1 MSDLIINI
9 IEKLQNCSL
18 FKELSSEET
27 RILANICQ
35 SIDKEDGQVIIEENS
50 IGQGIYLI
58 VKGTVEVIPGKSGFL
73 KTIATLKP
81 GDIFGEMSLI
91 EDRPAASSVVAM
103 SKTTLLK
110 IDKSEMGRL
119 LNTNNAFALKIY
131 RSLCIVLSERLRQ
144 ADIVIKEEVDLN
156 RENVDSNG

>member
-1 MSDLIINI
+1 MADLKIKV
-9 IEKLQNCSL
+9 IEQLQNCLL
-18 FKELSSEET
+18 FKELSLEET
-27 RILANICQ
+27 RILADICQ
-35 SIDKEDGQVIIEENS
+35 YIDKEDGQVIIEENS
-50 IGQGIYLI
+50 IGHGIYLI
-58 VKGTVEVIPGKSGFL
+58 VKGTAEVIPGKSGFL

-103 SKTTLLK
+103 GNTTLLK
-110 IDKSEMGRL
+110 IDKTELGRL
-119 LNTNNAFALKIY
+119 MNNNAFALKIY

-156 RENVDSNG
+156 REDVDSNG